1 MYNTHTHTAGT
12 RSADLHPGQD
22 GGSNPPR
29 ERESLLLWFVQLE
42 AANMNIYGWHA
53 RTHIHTDSSC
63 LPVSLSILIH
73 EVERYIRF
81 IHNDPWAKSSSSSG
95 AVYQW
100 KWAKRK
106 KENLCV
112 CVGIFWLYDVK
123 RRSPQRPLPGKKKK
137 QQRRNFQMK
146 NPKIKILLGLKLFFF
161 FFNGALVIIFKM
173 NQR

>member
-106 KENLCV
+106 SPRVCRHLLVVWRQKKEPTTSAPGEKKETTTAQFSNEKPQNKNS
-112 CVGIFWLYDVK
+112 FWFK
-123 RRSPQRPLPGKKKK
+123 T
-137 QQRRNFQMK
+137 
-146 NPKIKILLGLKLFFF
+146 FF

>member
-1 MYNTHTHTAGT
+1 MDVQHTHTHCWHTLSRPPSRAGW
-12 RSADLHPGQD
+12 RFESAKGK
-22 GGSNPPR
+22 R
-29 ERESLLLWFVQLE
+29 ELAFMIRATWSCQHEYIW
-42 AANMNIYGWHA
+42 MA
-53 RTHIHTDSSC
+53 RTYTYTHRLVLSTS
-63 LPVSLSILIH
+63 LSLSILIH

-146 NPKIKILLGLKLFFF
+146 TPKSNSLFFF
-161 FFNGALVIIFKM
+161 YSMARL
-173 NQR
+173 